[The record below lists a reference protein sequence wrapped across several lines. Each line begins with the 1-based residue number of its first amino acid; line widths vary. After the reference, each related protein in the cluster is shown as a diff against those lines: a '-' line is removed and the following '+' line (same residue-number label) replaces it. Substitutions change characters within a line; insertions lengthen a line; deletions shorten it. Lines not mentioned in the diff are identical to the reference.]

1 MLAVAAT
8 MWGVARAWPAAAFDV
23 PLRMPLAMGVA
34 AIALAIESAAAW
46 PFLRARTTINPLV
59 PGRSSRL
66 IVDGLNR
73 ISRNPMYVGQAL
85 LLSAWGLWLSHPLAL
100 LLWPLYPVFIT
111 RFQIVPEERALAARF
126 GAGYAAYR
134 ARVRRWL

>member
-1 MLAVAAT
+1 MLAVAAA
-8 MWGVARAWPAAAFDV
+8 MWAVARAWPAAAFDV

-34 AIALAIESAAAW
+34 AIALAIEFAAAW
-46 PFLRARTTINPLV
+46 HFLRARTTVNPLA

-66 IVDGLNR
+66 VVDGLNR

-85 LLSAWGLWLSHPLAL
+85 LLSAWELWLSHPLAL

-126 GAGYAAYR
+126 GAEYAAYR